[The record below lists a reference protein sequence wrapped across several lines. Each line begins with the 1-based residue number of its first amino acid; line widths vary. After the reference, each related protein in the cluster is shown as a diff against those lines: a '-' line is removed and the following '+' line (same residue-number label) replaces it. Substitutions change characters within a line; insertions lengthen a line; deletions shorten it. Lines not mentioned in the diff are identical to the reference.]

1 MGKILSILET
11 QLFWGVFGLMV
22 TVLTTSVALSGKYNV
37 SASRILLVFAWLIA
51 VGGIYVLIPSIQQ
64 NIHPILRS
72 LYTLLGASMLGIGL
86 FYLSQWYDLSPGVQ
100 PVPASTAKPPSEPTA
115 KVSKEQNVASPHQ
128 SPPSS
133 TIGNITNN
141 KGIITQGQTG
151 GKNTIINQGPSARE
165 IAREISGGKNFCYF
179 SLYFINN
186 KPQIIDG
193 KFQLAMTGVGVVE
206 KVNYWISPAG
216 VEPTGKPNDPYYSID
231 SRKMLLEIVHDGG
244 RAWDRALPLGEYRI
258 DFAAKNGNWYE
269 RLKIYMSNGE
279 VKQSVTVTNAKGDV
293 IYDSE
298 SPKKK

>member
-1 MGKILSILET
+1 MSWEMGSAFLGLGLALFSLVSPMMGLTMPRWLLSSLLGLSVLLLLVWPVSFAMTWVQDHYKMERSTGLWWFSAAGAILGGL
-11 QLFWGVFGLMV
+11 VFGIIWH
-22 TVLTTSVALSGKYNV
+22 N
-37 SASRILLVFAWLIA
+37 
-51 VGGIYVLIPSIQQ
+51 IPIQ
-64 NIHPILRS
+64 
-72 LYTLLGASMLGIGL
+72 T
-86 FYLSQWYDLSPGVQ
+86 
-100 PVPASTAKPPSEPTA
+100 KPPQ
-115 KVSKEQNVASPHQ
+115 VV
-128 SPPSS
+128 PSAEE
-133 TIGNITNN
+133 IA
-141 KGIITQGQTG
+141 QELRG
-151 GKNTIINQGPSARE
+151 GKS
-165 IAREISGGKNFCYF
+165 FCYF
-179 SLYFINN
+179 SLYSINN

-231 SRKMLLEIVHDGG
+231 SRKTLLEIVHDGG